1 MECIRAELWPGFAVL
16 RAETQKLILSKKR
29 KEANPDAA
37 QTLFQF
43 VIPHF
48 KAYMMKS
55 PKVL

>member
-1 MECIRAELWPGFAVL
+1 MECIRGEIWVGFVVFH
-16 RAETQKLILSKKR
+16 AETQTLILSEKE
-29 KEANPDAA
+29 KEANPDTA
-37 QTLFQF
+37 QTIFQF